1 MANRKEKQKKK
12 KKKGLLTQAEQ
23 GTQARNTSAF
33 NDLPYPGILL
43 KPEKKIYIKYIF
55 FVLFNCLTPFP
66 VSWQQEISLKLP
78 SPPSHPRH
86 EDVALLLLPAP
97 APTEEL
103 STQLEHIL

>member
-1 MANRKEKQKKK
+1 VANRKEKQKKK

-33 NDLPYPGILL
+33 NDLPYLGILL
-43 KPEKKIYIKYIF
+43 KPEKIYIF